1 MINSQDEKSATFRPN
16 ERVIGGYKVEQLKG
30 HDILCDMRR
39 NQECLATNGRLA
51 QWPNGMSFMDIFNL
65 TG

>member
-30 HDILCDMRR
+30 HDILPIRHEMKQGTFYNTRFTTS
-39 NQECLATNGRLA
+39 LIT
-51 QWPNGMSFMDIFNL
+51 
-65 TG
+65 